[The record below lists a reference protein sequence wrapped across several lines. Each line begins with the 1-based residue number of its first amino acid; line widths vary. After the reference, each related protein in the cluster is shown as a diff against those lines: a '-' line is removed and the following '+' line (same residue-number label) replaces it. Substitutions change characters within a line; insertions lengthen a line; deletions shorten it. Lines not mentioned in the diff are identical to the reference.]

1 MVLKISVTTEEMKVM
16 ILKDTNNTRK
26 PGKER
31 PEKELLLT
39 LMQIKL
45 DLLDEYLAFI
55 FGISKSSVSQ
65 IVSTLIPLLSH
76 ELSGLIYCPKQEV
89 LQAYSKCFNKYETVR
104 AIIDC
109 TEVTVQIPSLASANS
124 QIF

>member
-1 MVLKISVTTEEMKVM
+1 M
-16 ILKDTNNTRK
+16 ILKVTNNTRK

-31 PEKELLLT
+31 PENELLT

-65 IVSTLIPLLSH
+65 IVFTLIPLLSH
-76 ELSGLIYCPKQEV
+76 ELSGLIYCPKQEEV